1 MATPVV
7 ANIIKTGAVLW
18 VAPTGE
24 AKPDE
29 TSVIFGAAWGG
40 NWARVGYTK
49 APLTAAYASEEADG
63 KVQEELAPV
72 KRWRIGESL
81 ILETVLAELT
91 AAYLQLAAANQTAV
105 SSTAAGAGQKAY
117 EETGLGGVAELTEK
131 AWGFEGLF
139 INASGDD
146 EPVRLFVHKG
156 TAMVNGA
163 LEFSKVNDDYT
174 GVPIQIKALTD
185 TTQTAGKK
193 LALFH
198 RVTAEASS

>member
-7 ANIIKTGAVLW
+7 ANIIKSGAVLW
-18 VAPTGE
+18 VAPVGE
-24 AKPDE
+24 TKPDE
-29 TSVIFGAAWGG
+29 TSVIYGAAWGG
-40 NWARVGYTK
+40 NWTRVGYTK
-49 APLTAAYASEEADG
+49 ESLKAAYDSKEADG

-72 KRWRIGESL
+72 KRWRIEEGL
-81 ILETVLAELT
+81 TLETVLAELT

-146 EPVRLFVHKG
+146 EPVRLFIHKG
-156 TAMVNGA
+156 TAMINGP
-163 LEFSKVNDDYT
+163 LEFSKVSDDYT

-193 LALFH
+193 LALWQ
-198 RVTAEASS
+198 RCTAEAT